1 MMCFGEAAYNA
12 KEPVLRERV
21 RDRFFFIGRVYV
33 GFGGWESGFV
43 RFLCAVTNLSQIQKL
58 MRFIGI

>member
-1 MMCFGEAAYNA
+1 MPKNRYYANA
-12 KEPVLRERV
+12 CAT
-21 RDRFFFIGRVYV
+21 DFFIGRVYV